1 MKRGTREMDEYVISI
16 LLIIGID
23 VILGGDNAV
32 VIALASRKLPE
43 QKRNIAI
50 VLGTALAIFVRI
62 LLTIM
67 VVMLLKIPF
76 LQLIGGCILLWIS
89 LRLLVQKEET
99 HASIKSETSLWKAIQ
114 TIVIADVV
122 MGLDNV
128 IAIAGAAQGHASL
141 VVFGFLFSV
150 PIIIL
155 GSKLILYAM
164 ERYSFLIY
172 IGGALLAYTAG
183 KMITAEQQIRHLY
196 DSAFAWKP
204 AFPFV
209 TAGVTVLLGFMINR
223 RRFHRW
229 T

>member
-1 MKRGTREMDEYVISI
+1 MVYEYVTSI

-23 VILGGDNAV
+23 IILGGDNAV

-50 VLGTALAIFVRI
+50 VLGTTLAIFIRV
-62 LLTIM
+62 LLTAA
-67 VVMLLKIPF
+67 VVILLKIPF
-76 LQLIGGCILLWIS
+76 LQLAGGCILLWIS
-89 LRLLVQKEET
+89 LKLLVQKEEKG
-99 HASIKSETSLWKAIQ
+99 ASIKSETSLWKAIW
-114 TIVIADVV
+114 TIVTADIV

-128 IAIAGAAQGHASL
+128 IAIAGAAQGHTSL

-172 IGGALLAYTAG
+172 IGSALLAYTAG
-183 KMITAEQQIRHLY
+183 KMISEEQQIRYLY
-196 DSAFAWKP
+196 DSAAKWKP
-204 AFPFV
+204 MFPFI
-209 TAGVTVLLGFMINR
+209 TAALIVLLGFIINWR
-223 RRFHRW
+223 KLHRW

>member
-1 MKRGTREMDEYVISI
+1 MDEYVISI

-50 VLGTALAIFVRI
+50 VLGTALAILVRM
-62 LLTIM
+62 LLTVM

-89 LRLLVQKEET
+89 LRLLVQKEGT

-114 TIVIADVV
+114 TIVIADVA

-128 IAIAGAAQGHASL
+128 IAIAGAAQGRTAL

-155 GSKLILYAM
+155 GSKLILYAL

-183 KMITAEQQIRHLY
+183 KMIAAEQQIRHLY
-196 DSAFAWKP
+196 DSAFAWKTV
-204 AFPFV
+204 FPFV
-209 TAGVTVLLGFMINR
+209 TAGLTVLLGFMINR
-223 RRFHRW
+223 RKFQRW

>member
-1 MKRGTREMDEYVISI
+1 MAGEYVTSI

-23 VILGGDNAV
+23 IILGGDNAV

-43 QKRNIAI
+43 RKRNIAI
-50 VLGTALAIFVRI
+50 VLGTTLAIFIRI
-62 LLTIM
+62 LLTVGI
-67 VVMLLKIPF
+67 VILLKIPF
-76 LQLIGGCILLWIS
+76 LQLVGGCILLWIS
-89 LRLLVQKEET
+89 LRLMVQKEET
-99 HASIKSETSLWKAIQ
+99 GASIKSETSLWKAIW
-114 TIVIADVV
+114 TIVTADIV

-128 IAIAGAAQGHASL
+128 LAIAGAAQGHTSL

-164 ERYSFLIY
+164 ERYPFLIY

-183 KMITAEQQIRHLY
+183 KMISEEQQIRYLY
-196 DSAFAWKP
+196 GSAAAWKTM
-204 AFPFV
+204 FPFI
-209 TAGVTVLLGFMINR
+209 TAASVVLLGFIINR
-223 RRFHRW
+223 RKLHRL

>member
-1 MKRGTREMDEYVISI
+1 MIGEYVTSI

-23 VILGGDNAV
+23 IVLGGDNAV
-32 VIALASRKLPE
+32 VIALASRNLTE

-50 VLGTALAIFVRI
+50 VLGTALAIFIRI
-62 LLTIM
+62 LLTAA

-76 LQLIGGCILLWIS
+76 LQLAGGCVLLWIS
-89 LRLLVQKEET
+89 LKLLTQKDE
-99 HASIKSETSLWKAIQ
+99 AAAAIPSETSLWKAIQ
-114 TIVIADVV
+114 TIVTADIA

-128 IAIAGAAQGHASL
+128 IAVAGAAHGHTSL
-141 VVFGFLFSV
+141 VVFGFLLSV

-164 ERYSFLIY
+164 ERYAFLVY

-183 KMITAEQQIRHLY
+183 KMIIEEQQISRLY
-196 DSAFAWKP
+196 NSVASWKP
-204 AFPFV
+204 EFPLMIAAFI
-209 TAGVTVLLGFMINR
+209 TLLGFIINR
-223 RRFHRW
+223 RNAQRW

>member
-1 MKRGTREMDEYVISI
+1 MIDEYVISI

-50 VLGTALAIFVRI
+50 VLGTALAIFIRM

-89 LRLLVQKEET
+89 LKLLIQKEET
-99 HASIKSETSLWKAIQ
+99 HASIKSETSLWKAVQ
-114 TIVIADVV
+114 TIVIADVA

-128 IAIAGAAQGHASL
+128 IAIAGAAQGHTAL

-196 DSAFAWKP
+196 DSAFAWKSV
-204 AFPFV
+204 FPFV
-209 TAGVTVLLGFMINR
+209 TAGLTVLLGFMINR
-223 RRFHRW
+223 RKFQRW

>member
-1 MKRGTREMDEYVISI
+1 MVGEYVTSI

-23 VILGGDNAV
+23 ILLGGDNAV

-50 VLGTALAIFVRI
+50 ILGTTLAIFIRI
-62 LLTIM
+62 LLTAA
-67 VVMLLKIPF
+67 VVTLLKIPF
-76 LQLIGGCILLWIS
+76 LQLAGGCVLLWIS
-89 LRLLVQKEET
+89 LKLLIRKEEAAT
-99 HASIKSETSLWKAIQ
+99 SIPSGTSLWKAVQ
-114 TIVIADVV
+114 TMVIADVA

-128 IAIAGAAQGHASL
+128 IAIAGAAHGHISL

-183 KMITAEQQIRHLY
+183 KMIIEEQQIYRLY
-196 DSAFAWKP
+196 NNVATWKST
-204 AFPFV
+204 FPFMMASFI
-209 TAGVTVLLGFMINR
+209 TLLGFMINR
-223 RRFHRW
+223 RKAHRW

>member
-1 MKRGTREMDEYVISI
+1 MVYEYVTSI

-23 VILGGDNAV
+23 IILGGDNAV

-50 VLGTALAIFVRI
+50 VLGTTLAIFIRI
-62 LLTIM
+62 LLTVA
-67 VVMLLKIPF
+67 VVILLKIPF
-76 LQLIGGCILLWIS
+76 LQLVGGCILLWIS
-89 LRLLVQKEET
+89 LKLLVQKEET
-99 HASIKSETSLWKAIQ
+99 GASIKSETSLWKAVR

-128 IAIAGAAQGHASL
+128 IAIAGAAHGHTSL

-183 KMITAEQQIRHLY
+183 KMISEEQQIHYLH
-196 DSAFAWKP
+196 DSVAAWKP
-204 AFPFV
+204 MFPFI
-209 TAGVTVLLGFMINR
+209 TAASIVLLGFIINWR
-223 RRFHRW
+223 KLQRL

>member
-1 MKRGTREMDEYVISI
+1 MAGEYVTSI

-23 VILGGDNAV
+23 IILGGDNAV

-43 QKRNIAI
+43 RKRNIAI
-50 VLGTALAIFVRI
+50 VLGTTLAIFIRI
-62 LLTIM
+62 LLTVGI
-67 VVMLLKIPF
+67 VILLKIPF
-76 LQLIGGCILLWIS
+76 LQLVGGCILLWIS
-89 LRLLVQKEET
+89 LRLMVQKEET
-99 HASIKSETSLWKAIQ
+99 GASIKSETSLWKAIW
-114 TIVIADVV
+114 TIVTADIV

-128 IAIAGAAQGHASL
+128 LAIAGAAQGHTSL

-164 ERYSFLIY
+164 ERYPFLIY

-183 KMITAEQQIRHLY
+183 KMISEEQQIRYLY
-196 DSAFAWKP
+196 GSTAAWKTM
-204 AFPFV
+204 FPFI
-209 TAGVTVLLGFMINR
+209 TAASVVLLGFIINR
-223 RRFHRW
+223 RKLHRL

>member
-1 MKRGTREMDEYVISI
+1 MVYEYVTSI

-23 VILGGDNAV
+23 IILGGDNAV

-50 VLGTALAIFVRI
+50 VLGTTLAIFIRI
-62 LLTIM
+62 LLTVA
-67 VVMLLKIPF
+67 VVILLKIPF
-76 LQLIGGCILLWIS
+76 LQLVGGCILLWIS
-89 LRLLVQKEET
+89 LKLLVQKEET
-99 HASIKSETSLWKAIQ
+99 GASIKSETSLWKAVQ

-128 IAIAGAAQGHASL
+128 IAIAGAAHGHTSL

-183 KMITAEQQIRHLY
+183 KMISEEQQIHYLH
-196 DSAFAWKP
+196 DSVAAWKP
-204 AFPFV
+204 MFPFI
-209 TAGVTVLLGFMINR
+209 TAASIVLLGFIINWR
-223 RRFHRW
+223 KLQRL